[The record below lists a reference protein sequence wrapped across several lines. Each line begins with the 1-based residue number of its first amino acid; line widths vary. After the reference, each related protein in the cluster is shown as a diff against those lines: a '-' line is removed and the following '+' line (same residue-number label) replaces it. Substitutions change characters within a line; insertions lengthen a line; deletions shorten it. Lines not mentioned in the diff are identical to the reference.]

1 MKHLRKFETEEKYN
15 NATIIPPCVSY
26 IEENNSIKYDKKHAI
41 DYNINPVLMNLM
53 YAWGY
58 ASSPKFMTEEECANV
73 GLTNLRNKI
82 NSEPPSEGTVFSFR
96 EFKYFTHAISS
107 SANMGY
113 AWDVMKYLNPYVTE
127 WELPSQLD
135 GAYSGSAIN
144 TSAGIGIVKKVK
156 TGNSMTRFVGLTF
169 NNNRT
174 IEELD
179 YGTNITYLGSYAFN
193 NCTSLKKLIIRN
205 PIPPEPAG
213 NLTNIHP
220 NAKIYVP
227 DAAVDTYKAASK
239 FSAVADKIYPLSDI
253 E

>member
-82 NSEPPSEGTVFSFR
+82 NSEPPVQGTVFTFR
-96 EFKYFTHAISS
+96 EFKYFTHPISS
-107 SANMGY
+107 STEMAY
-113 AWDVMKYLNPYVTE
+113 TWQCVSALNPYVTE
-127 WELPSQLD
+127 WEYPPQLD
-135 GAYSGSAIN
+135 GKNLPGSSSNQGIAKKLKIGN
-144 TSAGIGIVKKVK
+144 T
-156 TGNSMTRFVGLTF
+156 MTRFIGYNF
-169 NNNRT
+169 NNSTT
-174 IEELD
+174 IEEVD
-179 YGTNITYLGSYAFN
+179 YGSSITYLGSYAFLGCIN
-193 NCTSLKKLIIRN
+193 LKKVVIRN
-205 PIPPEPAG
+205 PIPPESVAFKNVNPDV
-213 NLTNIHP
+213 
-220 NAKIYVP
+220 KIYVP
-227 DAAVDTYKAASK
+227 DDAVDTYKAATG
-239 FSAVADKIYPLSDI
+239 FSTVANKIYPLSDI